1 MNKMYTALMA
11 TLLTAAVVLGQA
23 KAPKPKSQKEVEA
36 LMAVQNATDPDAR
49 MAAVDNLIAKFA
61 DTDFKP
67 MMLYMAAA
75 SAQQKNDFEKM
86 VIYAERSLEAD
97 PSYYPAMIMLA
108 EGYSTR
114 TREFDLDKEEKLA
127 KAEGYANKSLE
138 LLKTADKPNPTM
150 TDEQWAAAK
159 KDLVAQAH
167 EALGNSAAAR
177 KKYDVAIAE
186 YKQAVDGASSPD
198 PATVVRMGS
207 AYLDSGKPDAAIL
220 MFDKAIAMPDAAAPV
235 KQMAQQLKA
244 KAAAKAKGAGSAAP
258 ATPGAAPAPATAP
271 AETKK

>member
-1 MNKMYTALMA
+1 
-11 TLLTAAVVLGQA
+11 
-23 KAPKPKSQKEVEA
+23 
-36 LMAVQNATDPDAR
+36 

-67 MMLYMAAA
+67 TTLYMAAA

-86 VIYAERSLEAD
+86 VIYAERALEAD

-108 EGYSTR
+108 GEGGTTR

-138 LLKTADKPNPTM
+138 LLKTADKPNPAM

-159 KDLVAQAH
+159 KDLIAQAD
-167 EALGNSAAAR
+167 ESLANSAAVR

-186 YKQAVDGASSPD
+186 YKQAIDGAASPD
-198 PATVVRMGS
+198 PNRGPHGERLPRFRQTGCRDSDVRQGHRD
-207 AYLDSGKPDAAIL
+207 AGCRSGR
-220 MFDKAIAMPDAAAPV
+220 
-235 KQMAQQLKA
+235 
-244 KAAAKAKGAGSAAP
+244 
-258 ATPGAAPAPATAP
+258 
-271 AETKK
+271 